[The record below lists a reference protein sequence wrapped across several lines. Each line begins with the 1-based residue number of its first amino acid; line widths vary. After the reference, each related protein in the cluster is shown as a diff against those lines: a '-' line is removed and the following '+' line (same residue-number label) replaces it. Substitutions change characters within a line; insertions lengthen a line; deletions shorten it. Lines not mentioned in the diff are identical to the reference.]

1 MLHCHTATAL
11 ASCGTPAATA
21 SDSVAVIPLMR
32 LSSFRFC
39 PLLSVGEPVEGGDPD
54 EVLTL
59 RCWSPDLPAPFGGNG
74 PKLARSKCSA
84 TSFSRTP
91 RLSHQ
96 EISCPLSFC
105 ASSRSRTFFR
115 SSSVAPIFASSSV
128 ASLLPWILG
137 IFLPLTRSHASK
149 ITSAPVDGHG
159 GWPTSFLVCVFSPP
173 VLLSGCFISFWP
185 LALRPVS

>member
-1 MLHCHTATAL
+1 YQSQCILCMLYGYTTPAL
-11 ASCGTPAATA
+11 TLCETPAATA
-21 SDSVAVIPLMR
+21 AVPVAVVLLMR
-32 LSSFRFC
+32 LSSFRCC
-39 PLLSVGEPVEGGDPD
+39 PLLSGGGDPD
-54 EVLTL
+54 EL
-59 RCWSPDLPAPFGGNG
+59 RCWSPNLPAPLGGNG

-128 ASLLPWILG
+128 ASLFPWILG

-149 ITSAPVDGHG
+149 IT
-159 GWPTSFLVCVFSPP
+159 
-173 VLLSGCFISFWP
+173 
-185 LALRPVS
+185 